1 MKKISLVVPCYNEEA
16 NIEALYEAITEEF
29 RTELP
34 GYDYELIY
42 IDNDSKDHSRDIIR
56 LLAMKDPHVKGIL
69 NANNFGQFNSPYY
82 GLLQMTGDCVIT
94 LACDF
99 QDPVDMIHKFV
110 AGWEEGYK
118 IVIGVKTKSKENPLI
133 YGPRTLYYK
142 TIKRFS
148 NVEMIMHYTGFG
160 LYDKD
165 FIDVLRKLDD
175 PTPFLRGIVAEIGY
189 RHLEIP
195 YTQPKRRAG
204 KSSNNFYRLYDGAM
218 LSFTSYTK
226 IGLRLATFIGFFG
239 AFASFVIA
247 IVYLILKLTN
257 WYGFEAGMAPLII
270 LVAALGSLQL
280 LFIGLIGE
288 YILAINQRVMKRPLV
303 VEEERVGIWDEKK
316 EETQEKNSE
325 EQA

>member
-69 NANNFGQFNSPYY
+69 NAKNFGQFNSPYY

-133 YGPRTLYYK
+133 YGLRTLYYK

-148 NVEMIMHYTGFG
+148 
-160 LYDKD
+160 
-165 FIDVLRKLDD
+165 
-175 PTPFLRGIVAEIGY
+175 
-189 RHLEIP
+189 
-195 YTQPKRRAG
+195 
-204 KSSNNFYRLYDGAM
+204 KSA
-218 LSFTSYTK
+218 
-226 IGLRLATFIGFFG
+226 
-239 AFASFVIA
+239 AS
-247 IVYLILKLTN
+247 
-257 WYGFEAGMAPLII
+257 GQG
-270 LVAALGSLQL
+270 
-280 LFIGLIGE
+280 
-288 YILAINQRVMKRPLV
+288 
-303 VEEERVGIWDEKK
+303 
-316 EETQEKNSE
+316 
-325 EQA
+325 